1 MADENTEI
9 QEQTQEATPQQ
20 QSIQFEDILPWGTT
34 GGDTGLSSRLKL
46 KRNFEK
52 IKAWMD
58 SIALHLNFDD
68 KYLSKTKDDEAA
80 GLITFAKG
88 LISTL
93 TASFGDYQRTPAHGG
108 DAEEDSGAAILPDG
122 TGDFI
127 NLIVRAMVRGNL
139 TVEDLL
145 TAKDIIFKNELKGED
160 ARRGFTDGKGIYMNA
175 KEGLIETEGL
185 NVRGF
190 MRVMELIINRLQ
202 LMESDYSFT
211 EGDTVDHIDYEDGG
225 QTLVLTM
232 HKDHDNDYTPFYPG
246 DIVYG
251 IVNDLLPQGSAVP
264 DGHTPTRNGSYYHTW
279 MRVKSVDVSKNQ
291 LRVTLYDGQT
301 NAGVAIV
308 PGGYNFSPKGTQI
321 TTDMVESMYEE
332 YYTHIDEEDPTSP
345 ILGET
350 GYDTM
355 LTITRHGNIAD
366 GIDPATGEYDEH
378 IHQSQMERQQAWVL
392 STTDKRLSFFW
403 NVDSPIIH
411 DENYAL
417 CLGILPDLAN
427 LPSTRNRAMPSL
439 YVNTVFADHY
449 DKANYPARVIKED
462 RGQWTAQPSAIYTGQ
477 YSGTYVPDG
486 TINADDPELE
496 EYAAYITVINSYAG
510 SYTSGDSI
518 PDPYHFRTFNMNAWL
533 THRLDTAHNRSRTD
547 KELLLKMLLEWRES
561 VDLEVSR
568 VWNDGALWECLVDG
582 TTQEPW
588 FGNSDWQ
595 LVSGG
600 TFSLGFYDSSTPP
613 APIYGL
619 SVRSKHVN
627 ETVVPYLLFGQ
638 EDISEFVTSWKWER
652 RSNYPALDEV
662 WKNSVRVDP
671 EDPESP
677 LKSSTRELHIV
688 YDDGGQH
695 NDLPDSWDDNGG
707 RVAFICIATF
717 FGDDAE
723 ITNTINII

>member
-9 QEQTQEATPQQ
+9 QEQTQETTPQQ

-52 IKAWMD
+52 IKMWMD
-58 SIALHLNFDD
+58 SIALYLNFDD

-145 TAKDIIFKNELKGED
+145 TARDIIFKNELKGED

-175 KEGLIETEGL
+175 KEGLIETDGL

-251 IVNDLLPQGSAVP
+251 IVNDLLPQGYAVP

-496 EYAAYITVINSYAG
+496 EYAAYVMVINSYAG

-533 THRLDTAHNRSRTD
+533 THRLDNAHYRSYSD
-547 KELLLKMLLEWRES
+547 KKLLLKMLLEWRES

-568 VWNDGALWECLVDG
+568 VWNNGALWECLVDG

-600 TFSLGFYDSSTPP
+600 VFSLGIYTPGENP
-613 APIYGL
+613 TPLIIVTARPG
-619 SVRSKHVN
+619 HVDISAM
-627 ETVVPYLLFGQ
+627 PYLLFGQ
-638 EDISEFVTSWKWER
+638 EDISSLVTAWKWER
-652 RSNYPALDEV
+652 TSMNTALDEV
-662 WKNSVRVDP
+662 WNQGKT
-671 EDPESP
+671 
-677 LKSSTRELHIV
+677 TRAIH
-688 YDDGGQH
+688 
-695 NDLPDSWDDNGG
+695 
-707 RVAFICIATF
+707 
-717 FGDDAE
+717 
-723 ITNTINII
+723 ITNDDMPAGWYAQEGKVEFKCTAKFSVAGGDEYEIINTLTIG